1 MGWIISPDEG
11 VTNNGNGSFVLPCSD
26 SNVVYSI
33 TYVDGVCSSNT
44 ISYTYVATGTCTYSC
59 PGSCTNTFAQGV
71 AYNTTSTTIAAFYS
85 GHTDFT
91 ACGLVAGDN
100 ILTATWGEDWSGHS
114 GWKTIN
120 VTMNQNQSTSD
131 RTCKFSVTATTTAN
145 TTCTYN
151 FSFVQSANTA
161 CEIASAN
168 CTKWQGYNLPA
179 TGASDYPVAV
189 VGYCNGYTAF
199 TEAFATSY
207 SFVRNI
213 RETSETGGPCIL
225 DGRRIVVDLD
235 ANTST
240 STRNFTINFTGR
252 TSDGK
257 SCTQSLTWT
266 QDGASP
272 TPTCDCNS
280 ITYSGTY
287 EDDPAPVEEQFKVQ
301 IQIHNATNDTIY
313 WDVIDF
319 NFADGKEE
327 APETCDSCQDNT
339 TKTWNYG
346 GASSHDDWV
355 SFASYKSTDTPT
367 LSSALINLTDS
378 RCTYGAGVKTLTT
391 TQTTWHNGDTILLQ
405 YNG

>member
-26 SNVVYSI
+26 SNVEYSI

-44 ISYTYVATGTCTYSC
+44 ISYTYVATGTCIYTC

-71 AYNTTSTTIAAFYS
+71 GYNTTSTTIAAFYT

-91 ACGLVAGDN
+91 ASGLVVGDN

-161 CEIASAN
+161 CEIPAAN

-179 TGASDYPVAV
+179 TGASDYAVAV
-189 VGYCNGYTAF
+189 VGYCYGYTAF

-213 RETSETGGPCIL
+213 RETSETGGPCNL
-225 DGRRIVVDLD
+225 DGRRIAVDLD

-240 STRNFTINFTGR
+240 STRNFTINFTGQ

-280 ITYSGTY
+280 ITYNGTQ
-287 EDDPAPVEEQFKVQ
+287 EADPSAEQFKVK
-301 IQIHNATNDTIY
+301 IQIKNTTSSPVY
-313 WDVIDF
+313 WDEINLV
-319 NFADGKEE
+319 FADGSSDD
-327 APETCDSCQDNT
+327 PETCDSCPANST
-339 TKTWNYG
+339 VTWNYG
-346 GASSHDDWV
+346 GSGSHDDWI
-355 SFASYKSTDTPT
+355 SFYHYSSTDTPT
-367 LSSALINLTDS
+367 LTSATMSRTDD
-378 RCTYGAGVKTLTT
+378 RCNASGSATLSF
-391 TQTTWHNGDTILLQ
+391 TQTTWHHGDTILLQ